1 MKNRLMALMLVAGG
15 ALFAAPRVSIGVQIG
30 GPVMIPT
37 PAPVIV
43 NAYRPPCPG
52 PGYVWIEGYYDA
64 YGNWYDG
71 YWALPPYAG
80 AYWIAPRM
88 NTGHFVAGYWTGP
101 RGVYRAAPRAA
112 VPAYGH
118 SNRDGFHGSMA
129 SRYQQPS
136 ASARGSWGGGMRQ
149 GRGGAGGG
157 GFRR

>member
-15 ALFAAPRVSIGVQIG
+15 ALLAAPRVSIGVQIG
-30 GPVMIPT
+30 GPVMVPA

-43 NAYRPPCPG
+43 NTYRPPCPG
-52 PGYVWIEGYYDA
+52 PGYVWIDGYYDA

-88 NTGHFVAGYWTGP
+88 ATGRFVTGYWTGP
-101 RGVYRAAPRAA
+101 RGIYRAAPRFA
-112 VPAYGH
+112 VPAYGNGYRGRFNGPMTGRH
-118 SNRDGFHGSMA
+118 ERVPRGGRGNWGG
-129 SRYQQPS
+129 S
-136 ASARGSWGGGMRQ
+136 ASGH
-149 GRGGAGGG
+149 